1 LLEISEN
8 SYLITTDVRL
18 PIFGR
23 PFQPIE
29 RTKTS
34 ISKRGYLLK
43 LHPEYTNKKRRKN
56 MMDQTV
62 TKNLHLKINSDIAQ
76 EVASSALPSKNIV
89 YEKVRIK
96 QDAEMVH

>member
-8 SYLITTDVRL
+8 SYLISAEVRL

-23 PFQPIE
+23 TFQPIE

-43 LHPEYTNKKRRKN
+43 LHPEYTNRAKRK
-56 MMDQTV
+56 MMDATS
-62 TKNLHLKINSDIAQ
+62 T
-76 EVASSALPSKNIV
+76 
-89 YEKVRIK
+89 
-96 QDAEMVH
+96 